1 MPNWYEN
8 RLEVFIN
15 ETDVDIKN
23 TIVRHIIRFDK
34 KTNEYALD
42 FNLLI
47 PKPNEV
53 DIECSSIGIS
63 SYELLQ
69 SPQEILDS
77 LLTDEFIAKHI
88 TEDNVKGLRLS
99 LFSREGHWS
108 LKDFIE
114 WLKANPHEQYYWGYD
129 FALGQVYINNLQK
142 YGVTNW
148 YDWSY
153 KYWGVKWNALSQY
166 CDYEEGHNSF
176 YVDFDTPWN
185 PPVQWF
191 ETLIE
196 TFTLYNVS
204 FKLTYF
210 EPGIFFAGVLSS
222 EPTECCYYQNTD
234 TEQMQILDIA
244 KEFGYEE
251 SDWDFDTK

>member
-1 MPNWYEN
+1 MPNWCEN

-15 ETDVDIKN
+15 ETDVNVKN
-23 TIVRHIIRFDK
+23 TIIKHIIRFDRDV
-34 KTNEYALD
+34 NEYVLD

-47 PKPNEV
+47 PKPSEV
-53 DIECSSIGIS
+53 DIVCSSIGIS
-63 SYELLQ
+63 SCELLQ
-69 SPQEILDS
+69 SSQEKLDS
-77 LLTDEFIAKHI
+77 PLTDEFIAEHI

-99 LFSREGHWS
+99 LFYRERHWC

-114 WLKANPHEQYYWGYD
+114 WLRANPHEQDYWGYD
-129 FALGQVYINNLQK
+129 LALGQVYIDNLQK

-153 KYWGVKWNALSQY
+153 KYWGVKWNAHHQY
-166 CDYEEGHNSF
+166 CDYEEGYSSF
-176 YVDFDTPWN
+176 CVDFMTPWN
-185 PPVQWF
+185 SPVEWF
-191 ETLIE
+191 ETFIE
-196 TFTLYNVS
+196 TFKLYNVG

-210 EPGIFFAGVLSS
+210 EPGVFFAGILSS
-222 EPTECCYYQNTD
+222 DPEECRYYQD
-234 TEQMQILDIA
+234 TEKERTQILDIA